1 MRFAA
6 AGQRVVVCLLAAA
19 TSCSS
24 LPREDAGAVA
34 PGRIWSVKAAAFVA
48 PDVVRNA
55 VRETSLVL
63 LGETHDN
70 PEHHRLQREL
80 LAHVVAQ
87 ARRPALVMEQFDRE
101 FQTQLDAERIRP
113 GRSADSVLD
122 AGHFNRRSWQVD
134 GYRPLVALA
143 LEFDLPIVAGNL
155 SRNDARAIVRDPKR
169 AALPPVDPR
178 IEQALGADITRSHCG
193 DTVEPVLLAGMVA
206 AQRARDL
213 TMAQALAR
221 HAQRGAVLIAG
232 AGHVRADRGAPL
244 YLATRPLVIAF
255 VEIDPKRRRPQDYF
269 DGAFAVAGSFDY
281 LWFTPRAE
289 RADPCANAPALT
301 LPGSPVDRK

>member
-1 MRFAA
+1 MGFAA
-6 AGQRVVVCLLAAA
+6 AVQRVVVCLLAAA

-24 LPREDAGAVA
+24 LPREDEGAVA
-34 PGRIWSVKAAAFVA
+34 PGRIWSVKAGAFVA
-48 PDVVRNA
+48 PDVVRHA
-55 VRETSLVL
+55 ARETNLVL

-70 PEHHRLQREL
+70 LEHHRLQRDM
-80 LAHVVAQ
+80 LAHLVAQ
-87 ARRPALVMEQFDRE
+87 AHRPALVMEQFDRE
-101 FQTQLDAERIRP
+101 FQSQLDAERIRP
-113 GRSADSVLD
+113 GRSPDAVLD
-122 AGHFNRRSWQVD
+122 AGRFNRRSWQVD
-134 GYRPLVALA
+134 GYRPLVELA

-155 SRNDARAIVRDPKR
+155 SRNDARAIVRDPKQ

-178 IEQALGADITRSHCG
+178 IEQALGEDITRSHCG
-193 DTVEPVLLAGMVA
+193 DTVEPGLLAGMVA

-213 TMAQALAR
+213 TMAQALTK

-269 DGAFAVAGSFDY
+269 DGTFAVATSFDY
-281 LWFTPRAE
+281 LWFTSRAE
-289 RADPCANAPALT
+289 RADPCANPPALS

>member
-6 AGQRVVVCLLAAA
+6 GVQRLVVCLLAAA

-24 LPREDAGAVA
+24 LPREDDGAVA
-34 PGRIWSVKAAAFVA
+34 PGRVWSVQAGAFVA

-55 VRETSLVL
+55 ARKTNLVL

-70 PEHHRLQREL
+70 LEHHRLQREL
-80 LAHVVAQ
+80 LAHIVARG
-87 ARRPALVMEQFDRE
+87 RRPALVMEQFDRE
-101 FQTQLDAERIRP
+101 FQAQLDAERVRP
-113 GRSADSVLD
+113 GRTADSVLD
-122 AGHFNRRSWQVD
+122 AGRFNRRSWKVD
-134 GYRPLVALA
+134 EYRPLVELA
-143 LEFDLPIVAGNL
+143 LETDLPIVAGNL
-155 SRNDARAIVRDPKR
+155 SRTDARAIVRDPKQ

-178 IEQALGADITRSHCG
+178 IEQALGEDITRSHCG

-213 TMAQALAR
+213 TMAQVLAR

-232 AGHVRADRGAPL
+232 TGHVRADRGAPL
-244 YLATRPLVIAF
+244 YLAARPLVIAF
-255 VEIDPKRRRPQDYF
+255 VEVDPKRRKPQDYF
-269 DGAFAVAGSFDY
+269 DGTFAVPTSFDY
-281 LWFTPRAE
+281 LWFTARAE
-289 RADPCANAPALT
+289 RADPCAVPPKLT